1 MRKRLLAFLL
11 CIVAVLNSVCLLA
24 SAEEFF
30 YDNAWH
36 SHDENI
42 KLYFE
47 GDYVETDVPSLIIN
61 DRTLVPVRAFFE
73 KTGARVSWNEKKQ
86 EVTVNSEKHNILLG
100 IDSFVAYIND
110 KSSVLDVPAKIVA
123 DSENAGRTL
132 VPVRFISEKL
142 GFKVEWDQ
150 KTYSVYVST
159 PSEKEYI
166 TSVTS
171 SKSNGVDTVK
181 ITSTISSKP
190 VVTKISNPERLI
202 LDFYDFQLKSGDGS
216 VGKEGISVSNVR
228 YANHDNYARVVI
240 DIKTDYTYELK
251 VSGAV
256 CTVNIKGKKGT
267 SAAPSPTNSPKPTS
281 TPKPTETNK
290 PVTTPSPTPEIDL
303 SKVEPAGNGL
313 VVIDPGHGGSDPGA
327 IGYKDGEI
335 YLTESFA
342 NLDISLRLYELL
354 KSQGVSV
361 AMTRTT
367 DVYVGL
373 KERAEYANNLDAS
386 LFICVHNNSATTPA
400 ANGSMVYYYTGD
412 TDAVT
417 EKAYGIT
424 SKNLAKLI
432 HEGILEQGKRFDR
445 KIADGSK
452 FVVLYSTNMPAILTE
467 CAFISNDEERELL
480 NSEEF
485 RQKLATGIA
494 SGVLK
499 ALKQMGKL

>member
-11 CIVAVLNSVCLLA
+11 CIIAVFNSVSLLA

-36 SHDENI
+36 NHDENI

-47 GDYVETDVPSLIIN
+47 GDYIETDVPSLIIN

-73 KTGARVSWNEKKQ
+73 KTGAEVSWNEKKH
-86 EVTVNSEKHNILLG
+86 EVSVNSEKHNILLG
-100 IDSFVAYIND
+100 IDSYVAYIND
-110 KSSVLDVPAKIVA
+110 ESSVLDVPAKIVA
-123 DSENAGRTL
+123 DSENIGRTL

-159 PSEKEYI
+159 PAEKEYI
-166 TSVTS
+166 TSVSS
-171 SKSNGVDTVK
+171 SKINGIDTIK
-181 ITSTISSKP
+181 ITSTAPTKP

-216 VGKEGISVSNVR
+216 VGKDGVSVSNVR

-240 DIKTDYTYELK
+240 DIKNDYTYELK
-251 VSGAV
+251 VSGSV
-256 CTVNIKGKKGT
+256 CTINIMGDKGT
-267 SAAPSPTNSPKPTS
+267 SPTPTPTASPKPV
-281 TPKPTETNK
+281 ETTK
-290 PVTTPSPTPEIDL
+290 PVYTPTPSPESDL
-303 SKVEPAGNGL
+303 TEVEPAGNGL

-342 NLDISLRLYELL
+342 NLDISLRLYDLL
-354 KSQGVSV
+354 KSQGVNV

-400 ANGSMVYYYTGD
+400 AHGSMVYYYTGT
-412 TDAVT
+412 TDHIT

-424 SKNLAKLI
+424 SKDLAKLI
-432 HEGILEQGKRFDR
+432 HEGILKQGERYDR

-467 CAFISNDEERELL
+467 CAFLSNDEERELL

-485 RQKLATGIA
+485 RQKLAEGIA

>member
-11 CIVAVLNSVCLLA
+11 CIFAVLNSVCLLA
-24 SAEEFF
+24 GAEEFF
-30 YDNAWH
+30 YDNIWH
-36 SHDENI
+36 DHDENI

-47 GDYVETDVPSLIIN
+47 GDYIETDVPSLIIN

-73 KTGARVSWNEKKQ
+73 KTGAKVSWDEKKQ
-86 EVTVNSEKHNILLG
+86 EVSINSEKHKVLLG
-100 IDSFVAYIND
+100 IDSYVAYIND
-110 KSSVLDVPAKIVA
+110 ESSVLDVPAKIVA
-123 DSENAGRTL
+123 DSDNIGRTL

-142 GFKVEWDQ
+142 GYKVVWDQ

-166 TSVTS
+166 TSVSS

-181 ITSTISSKP
+181 ITSTISAKP

-216 VGKEGISVSNVR
+216 LGKEGISISNIR
-228 YANHDNYARVVI
+228 YANHDNYARIVF
-240 DIKTDYTYELK
+240 DIKSDYTYELK
-251 VSGAV
+251 ISGVV
-256 CTVNIKGKKGT
+256 CIVNIKGKNEIAT
-267 SAAPSPTNSPKPTS
+267 TPTPTE
-281 TPKPTETNK
+281 TPKPSVS
-290 PVTTPSPTPEIDL
+290 PLPTPGASDDL

-354 KSQGVSV
+354 KSQGVNV

-400 ANGSMVYYYTGD
+400 AHGSMVYYYTGSSD
-412 TDAVT
+412 SVT

-424 SKNLAKLI
+424 SKNLAKLV
-432 HEGILEQGKRFDR
+432 HEGILEQGKRYDR

-452 FVVLYSTNMPAILTE
+452 FVVLYSTNMPAVLTE

-485 RQKLATGIA
+485 RQKLAQGIA

-499 ALKQMGKL
+499 ALKIIGKL